1 MNKSVLTHYYLSMCV
16 GRLLV
21 IVIILSSR
29 THFLYLLKE
38 MDFDS
43 DYIDVIERGMA
54 VDRVIILVI
63 TAAE

>member
-1 MNKSVLTHYYLSMCV
+1 MCV